1 VLAGARFQEPYW
13 PKVMLRLLLFTG
25 SNPVTSTKIL
35 IKRTKGKKMIV
46 VNGAQGEGGG
56 QIFRST
62 LTLSMCLG
70 KAVRIENTR
79 AGRSKPGLLR
89 QHLTCLRAAQSICG
103 AQITGDELGST
114 VVTFIPGEVK
124 AGNYRFSVGSA
135 GSTTLVFQTVLLPL
149 LKAEGESELTLE
161 GGTHNGLAP
170 SYEFIEKCFVPLMAS
185 LGYRIETELD
195 RYGFY
200 PAGGGA
206 WRARI
211 FPSKDINKLKL
222 LEAGRLEQKSA
233 LAISANIPEHVCDRE
248 LKRIGKKEGWFESK
262 LEKRL
267 VRSAGPGN
275 ILSLTLEMENVKE
288 VFEALGDHGVKAER
302 VADKAYSQMKRYLE
316 AGVPVG
322 EYLADQLLLPLVLGK
337 GGCFRT
343 LKPSQHLL
351 TNIEVVGLLSDAEI
365 KLSELG
371 TDKWDVRVSTY

>member
-1 VLAGARFQEPYW
+1 MIRTENGIAIID
-13 PKVMLRLLLFTG
+13 G
-25 SNPVTSTKIL
+25 SK
-35 IKRTKGKKMIV
+35 
-46 VNGAQGEGGG
+46 GEGGG

-70 KAVRIENTR
+70 KAVRIENIR

-149 LKAEGESELTLE
+149 LKAEGDSELTLE
-161 GGTHNGLAP
+161 GGTHNGMAP
-170 SYEFIEKCFVPLMAS
+170 SYEFIKKCFVPLMVS

-211 FPSKDINKLKL
+211 FPSKDVNKLKL

-248 LKRIGKKEGWFESK
+248 LKRIGKKEGWSEISCSESSKAESK

-275 ILSLTLEMENVKE
+275 IISLTLEMENVKE

-302 VADKAYSQMKRYLE
+302 VADKAYLQMKRYVE

-365 KLSELG
+365 ELSELG
-371 TDKWDVRVSTY
+371 SDKWDVRVSTN